1 MLINFYLINNYM
13 RSDII
18 AIVIV
23 IIILLCWIIS
33 RNKKVEDK
41 DKDKDKDQDKVKV
54 LEENKPDIRVRE
66 KRFYDTLTYDFQ

>member
-23 IIILLCWIIS
+23 IVIFLCWIIS
-33 RNKKVEDK
+33 RNKKVVKVEA
-41 DKDKDKDQDKVKV
+41 KDQVKV
-54 LEENKPDIRVRE
+54 EEKKSDIQIRE
-66 KRFYDTLTYDFQ
+66 KRFYDTLTYDF